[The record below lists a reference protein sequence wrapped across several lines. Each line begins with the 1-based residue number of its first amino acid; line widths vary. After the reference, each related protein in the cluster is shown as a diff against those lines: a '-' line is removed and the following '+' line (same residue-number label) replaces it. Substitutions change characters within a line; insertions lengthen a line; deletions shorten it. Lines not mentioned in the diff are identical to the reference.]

1 MVFVDA
7 WNIFITKKD
16 IIFSALNTHILLVV
30 WSSCIAIALGITV
43 GILISRSRRLGEVVV
58 GIAGALYTIP
68 ILALLG
74 FLIPIMGIG
83 TKPAV
88 VALTIYSLLP
98 VLRNTY
104 VGINQVSAAAKEA
117 AVGMGASK
125 GQVLMRVEL
134 PLAFPVII
142 AGIRTSVVMS
152 FSLATYATFI
162 GGGGMGNIIMQGM
175 RTYNAGLMLAGTIVV
190 ALATVLLDRLIGW
203 LENGVQKKYGLLGA

>member
-1 MVFVDA
+1 MMFVNA
-7 WNIFITKKD
+7 WSIFVLKKD
-16 IIFSALNTHILLVV
+16 VIFSALSTHILLVV
-30 WSSCIAIALGITV
+30 WSSCIAIAMGVTV

-58 GIAGALYTIP
+58 GIAGVLYTIP
-68 ILALLG
+68 ILALFG

-98 VLRNTY
+98 ILRNTC
-104 VGINQVSAAAKEA
+104 VGINQVSSAAKEA

-142 AGIRTSVVMS
+142 AGIRTSIVMN

-175 RTYNAGLMLAGTIVV
+175 RTYNTGLMLAGTIVV

-203 LENGVQKKYGLLGA
+203 LENGIQKKYGLLGA

>member
-7 WNIFITKKD
+7 WNIFILKKD
-16 IIFSALNTHILLVV
+16 IIFSALSTHILLVV
-30 WSSCIAIALGITV
+30 WSSCIAIALGVTV

-104 VGINQVSAAAKEA
+104 VGINH
-117 AVGMGASK
+117 
-125 GQVLMRVEL
+125 
-134 PLAFPVII
+134 
-142 AGIRTSVVMS
+142 
-152 FSLATYATFI
+152 
-162 GGGGMGNIIMQGM
+162 
-175 RTYNAGLMLAGTIVV
+175 
-190 ALATVLLDRLIGW
+190 
-203 LENGVQKKYGLLGA
+203 